1 MTETYPFKPGDWV
14 MAENDFARVESI
26 FPMHY
31 EAFDINADEDVE
43 VGDYDQT
50 VISYHSFCNVR
61 GKVNSSKAQIKYF
74 DFCDWIKPLIKEQ
87 TVILERI
94 KEKKAKAFSEWEAK
108 CKDAKDYVA
117 IYVEVKKGY
126 ADAVLPKFRKAAKN
140 LPKRFTFTDVQKIL
154 RSIPEIKADTASTE
168 SLNEDYIYFELCYI
182 LKEQSGSHLSFY
194 WIREFASS
202 TDMSTFINFEGVFIS
217 LYQLVKLYN
226 QTNPS
231 ERLNHFADK
240 LKEAASALFNHDFK
254 NSPLAKDF
262 FKNAPKI
269 FYTFD
274 TAYSTMSDFLMH
286 LAKDFDVEDFAELV
300 KSQNEDIIKLYHK
313 ILGV

>member
-1 MTETYPFKPGDWV
+1 MGSQMQRRK
-14 MAENDFARVESI
+14 R
-26 FPMHY
+26 
-31 EAFDINADEDVE
+31 
-43 VGDYDQT
+43 
-50 VISYHSFCNVR
+50 
-61 GKVNSSKAQIKYF
+61 
-74 DFCDWIKPLIKEQ
+74 
-87 TVILERI
+87 
-94 KEKKAKAFSEWEAK
+94 
-108 CKDAKDYVA
+108 YVA

-194 WIREFASS
+194 RIREFASS

>member
-1 MTETYPFKPGDWV
+1 
-14 MAENDFARVESI
+14 
-26 FPMHY
+26 MHY

-61 GKVNSSKAQIKYF
+61 GKVNSSKAQIKYL
-74 DFCDWIKPLIKEQ
+74 DFCDWIKPLTKEQ

-94 KEKKAKAFSEWEAK
+94 KEKKAKAFSEWKAK

-194 WIREFASS
+194 RIREFASS
-202 TDMSTFINFEGVFIS
+202 TDMSTFTRWRN
-217 LYQLVKLYN
+217 
-226 QTNPS
+226 
-231 ERLNHFADK
+231 
-240 LKEAASALFNHDFK
+240 
-254 NSPLAKDF
+254 
-262 FKNAPKI
+262 
-269 FYTFD
+269 
-274 TAYSTMSDFLMH
+274 
-286 LAKDFDVEDFAELV
+286 
-300 KSQNEDIIKLYHK
+300 
-313 ILGV
+313 

>member
-1 MTETYPFKPGDWV
+1 MRLDKTAYQ
-14 MAENDFARVESI
+14 R
-26 FPMHY
+26 
-31 EAFDINADEDVE
+31 ADSHIGTNKGEK
-43 VGDYDQT
+43 
-50 VISYHSFCNVR
+50 
-61 GKVNSSKAQIKYF
+61 GKSLFWMGSQMQRRKRLCSHLCWGK
-74 DFCDWIKPLIKEQ
+74 
-87 TVILERI
+87 ERI
-94 KEKKAKAFSEWEAK
+94 CRCCPSQISQG
-108 CKDAKDYVA
+108 C
-117 IYVEVKKGY
+117 
-126 ADAVLPKFRKAAKN
+126 KN

-194 WIREFASS
+194 RIREFASS

-262 FKNAPKI
+262 LKMRQRFSIHLTLHTPR
-269 FYTFD
+269 FLTFWCI
-274 TAYSTMSDFLMH
+274 L
-286 LAKDFDVEDFAELV
+286 L
-300 KSQNEDIIKLYHK
+300 K
-313 ILGV
+313 ILM